1 MKKDKS
7 MSDKAILED
16 LGQSLAEFRIERGL
30 TQAAVAKQAGIGKR
44 TLERMEAGN
53 SCQTSALVRVL
64 RALGLE
70 KQIPGIVPKN
80 GPSPMAVLEAQ
91 QKQRKRVRPKKSGSR
106 IVGSAMSTR
115 RGKAQS
121 NWTWG
126 DEK

>member
-1 MKKDKS
+1 MKKDKAI
-7 MSDKAILED
+7 SDQAVLED

-30 TQAAVAKQAGIGKR
+30 TQATLAKQAGIGKR
-44 TLERMEAGN
+44 TLERMEAGS

-64 RALGLE
+64 RVFGLE
-70 KQIPGIVPKN
+70 QQIPGIVPKH

-91 QKQRKRVRPKKSGSR
+91 QKQRKRVRQESGSK
-106 IVGSAMSTR
+106 IASSAMSKHRSKTQ
-115 RGKAQS
+115 G